1 MSGLR
6 DSKWAIPGV
15 DPIRDRKARGLPGTA
30 DITARSAQYIVY
42 RDARTNVCFQEGEIF

>member
-15 DPIRDRKARGLPGTA
+15 DPIRDRKARGLPGTFREEQA
-30 DITARSAQYIVY
+30 EVSNMKSGPFYI
-42 RDARTNVCFQEGEIF
+42 I